1 MKKVTRPTIRTP
13 NEDAD
18 PMGLLPALYAKLA
31 ETYYAQLS
39 VFLRKFLLVRFEPAV
54 RRSIVDAGTN
64 HGGPIS
70 FPATITVYP
79 CDAAGFALVVG
90 RLETPFPEP
99 SDELSPDWQPD
110 HPGDGPYVYSL
121 FTGEPVRVGRPKRG
135 RRRGGRRR

>member
-1 MKKVTRPTIRTP
+1 MKKVTSPTIRTP

-18 PMGLLPALYAKLA
+18 PLGLLPALYAKLA

-39 VFLRKFLLVRFEPAV
+39 VFLSKFLLVRFEPAV
-54 RRSIVDAGTN
+54 RRSIVDAGSN
-64 HGGPIS
+64 HGGPVK

-99 SDELSPDWQPD
+99 SDEHLPYEQPD
-110 HPGDGPYVYSL
+110 DPEYGPYVYSL

-135 RRRGGRRR
+135 RRRFGRRR